1 MEHNTFFPPFEFIG
15 FLKLLALFGA
25 SIFVFTLSYPL
36 LIKEAEPNW
45 LYKLLSNW
53 LCKPFE
59 IMGELADKYF
69 LIGIIYPLL
78 LLFFLM
84 ALAMNWMFMLV
95 CGWFIVGIIVEN
107 IAFFIFGDGA
117 ITGIIMLVVIISP
130 WVLLAWAAGSTN
142 CSEKGPPD
150 FDGY

>member
-45 LYKLLSNW
+45 LCKL
-53 LCKPFE
+53 FE
-59 IMGELADKYF
+59 IMGKLADKYF

-84 ALAMNWMFMLV
+84 ALGMNCMFMFV
-95 CGWFIVGIIVEN
+95 YGWLIVGIIVEN

-130 WVLLAWAAGSTN
+130 WVLLACAFGSTN
-142 CSEKGPPD
+142 WSEKGPPD